1 MGKMK
6 ELNLVLER
14 ALERANQKKL
24 AKIAHEGT
32 NRTKDKAHQIK
43 VKENE
48 LKNIQANVA
57 KNQKEILELKKRL
70 S

>member
-1 MGKMK
+1 
-6 ELNLVLER
+6 
-14 ALERANQKKL
+14 
-24 AKIAHEGT
+24 
-32 NRTKDKAHQIK
+32 

-48 LKNIQANVA
+48 LKNIQVNVA